1 VLEPNQFNVNDA
13 WLIFQLNDGPID
25 TERDGS
31 FNAVCLMDAA
41 SCFILATTM
50 VSAQHCEP
58 SELEA
63 ARLFK
68 TAWGHKRQFPAK
80 LFVPAGQFETVVPA
94 QAERC
99 GVSVVTV
106 PEGQL
111 SAFTDEAR
119 EGFKEHVQQG
129 HVR

>member
-13 WLIFQLNDGPID
+13 WLIFQLNDSPIN
-25 TERDGS
+25 TEIDGS

-41 SCFILATTM
+41 SCFVLATTM
-50 VSAQHCEP
+50 VSAHHNEP

-63 ARLFK
+63 ARLFR
-68 TAWGHKRQFPAK
+68 TAWDHKRQFPAE
-80 LFVPAGQFETVVPA
+80 LFVPAGQFETVIPA
-94 QAERC
+94 QAERH

-106 PEGQL
+106 PEGEL

-119 EGFKEHVQQG
+119 EGFKEHVQRAHPQ
-129 HVR
+129 